1 MNFLDLTFATPAEN
15 LAADEALL
23 DWCDETGGPE
33 MLRFWEPAETF
44 VVVGYANKVATEVH
58 ADACAESHVPI
69 LRRCSGGGTVLQ
81 GPGCLNYSLILRII
95 EGGPLASINSANR
108 FIMERN
114 RAALESEV
122 RSQKPEAR
130 ISVSG
135 HTDLAIVT
143 RHPPLVTPLK
153 FSGNAQRR
161 KKNHLLFHGTFLLHF
176 DLPLVEKFLA
186 MPSLQPDYRQGRRHP
201 EFITNLPVSAA
212 AVKQALCAAWSAAQP
227 LENCPHDRIQS
238 LVRDR
243 YVTNGWNFKF

>member
-33 MLRFWEPAETF
+33 ILRFWEPREPF

-58 ADACAESHVPI
+58 AAACAENKIPI

-81 GPGCLNYSLILRII
+81 GPGVLNYSLILKIDA
-95 EGGPLASINSANR
+95 GSPLAGITSANR

-114 RAALESEV
+114 RAAVEAEV
-122 RSQKPEAR
+122 RSQKSEVR

-135 HTDLAIVT
+135 HTDLALHT
-143 RHPPLVTPLK
+143 PHSALRTPLK

-161 KKNHLLFHGTFLLHF
+161 KKSHLLFHGTFLLNF
-176 DLPLVEKFLA
+176 DLTLVEKFLA
-186 MPSLQPDYRQGRRHP
+186 MPSLEPDYRQGRPHAD
-201 EFITNLPVSAA
+201 FITNLPVGAA
-212 AVKQALCAAWSAAQP
+212 AVKQALCVAWAASQP
-227 LENCPHDRIQS
+227 LENCPHERIQS
-238 LVRDR
+238 LARDR